1 MKAERL
7 QRLLVLEVRRVVEDL
22 AARRELL
29 LMVWGKHRARAP
41 FLETT
46 HSRWTTLGFVD
57 LGELEPHQIEA
68 LDAFHRELDALRL
81 YLAWTEDMPRNLALR
96 YDMSLATLRTLSGQ
110 ALTALGEAPLEP
122 AALPWD
128 EE

>member
-1 MKAERL
+1 VSDRL
-7 QRLLVLEVRRVVEDL
+7 KRLLVLELRRVVEDL
-22 AARRELL
+22 ESRRSLL
-29 LMVWGKHRARAP
+29 IQVWGKHRARAP

-46 HSRWTTLGFVD
+46 YSRWTTLGFSE
-57 LGELEPHQIEA
+57 LRELEPAAATA

-81 YLAWTEDMPRNLALR
+81 YLAWTEDMPRQLAVV
-96 YDMSLATLRTLSGQ
+96 YDQALARLKTLAGM

-122 AALPWD
+122 ASLPW